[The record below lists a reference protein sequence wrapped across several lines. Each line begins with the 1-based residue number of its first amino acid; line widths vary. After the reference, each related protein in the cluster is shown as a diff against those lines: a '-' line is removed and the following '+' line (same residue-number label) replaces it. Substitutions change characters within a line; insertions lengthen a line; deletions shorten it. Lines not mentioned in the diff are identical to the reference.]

1 MCGALDNRR
10 DAKRAPKVAA
20 QADLQEMAADRV
32 PARGC
37 AGQLICRY
45 NLKKLSI
52 TPPPSPRLR
61 GAVREVIGSGAGI
74 DLKTSGTL

>member
-1 MCGALDNRR
+1 MHVCGALDNRR

-20 QADLQEMAADRV
+20 QADLREMAADRV

-45 NLKKLSI
+45 NPKKLSI
-52 TPPPSPRLR
+52 NPPVTTLAPQVPPGRRL
-61 GAVREVIGSGAGI
+61 SS
-74 DLKTSGTL
+74 DMH

>member
-1 MCGALDNRR
+1 MHVCGALDNRR

-20 QADLQEMAADRV
+20 QADLREMAADRV

-45 NLKKLSI
+45 NPKKLSI
-52 TPPPSPRLR
+52 TPLPPH
-61 GAVREVIGSGAGI
+61 
-74 DLKTSGTL
+74 D